1 MSDLVRRVTKTLTGE
16 AGAVYSPC
24 ERYRYKLWR
33 TWDAE
38 LPAINFMMLNPS
50 TATELV
56 DDPTITRCT
65 RRAEQLGYGRLIVTN
80 IFALR
85 STDPRG
91 LKQCD
96 EQGGCCIEHEPALND
111 YAISQAALTA
121 DMIVLAWGVH
131 GSYRSR
137 GGDVRLML
145 SLPEFQ
151 KKMRVLGWTKD
162 KQPFHPLMIGYD
174 VQLQSCE
181 DAPA

>member
-1 MSDLVRRVTKTLTGE
+1 MTLVRRVTKTLTGE

-24 ERYRYKLWR
+24 ECYRYKLWR

-38 LPAINFMMLNPS
+38 LPTINFLMLNPS

-65 RRAEQLGYGRLIVTN
+65 RRAEQLGFGRLIVTN

-96 EQGGCCIEHEPALND
+96 ERGGCCIEHEPAINNT
-111 YAISQAALTA
+111 AIVSAALESDT
-121 DMIVLAWGVH
+121 VVWAWGVH
-131 GSYRSR
+131 GSYRDR
-137 GGDVRLML
+137 DCDVRALFM
-145 SLPEFQ
+145 Q
-151 KKMRVLGWTKD
+151 HCDMAKVRVLGWTKGGS
-162 KQPFHPLMIGYD
+162 PFHPLMIGYD
-174 VQLQSCE
+174 VQLQ
-181 DAPA
+181 AVNK